1 MPLLKFWNLLLWKKT
16 ALTINPAWN
25 IRRCGIYLIKLI
37 FYKKPF
43 EISNKHSLSWG
54 MRIFGFLITAVLK
67 LKFLFYHW
75 NFFYSRKMFL
85 IMAVVIRQLL
95 AEIKLKKEKM
105 SRATVTPVFSLLPIS
120 FLNFFNAPSNL
131 QILDLPNKLVCLIKS
146 NRYFSYL
153 IIYKL

>member
-1 MPLLKFWNLLLWKKT
+1 
-16 ALTINPAWN
+16 
-25 IRRCGIYLIKLI
+25 
-37 FYKKPF
+37 
-43 EISNKHSLSWG
+43 
-54 MRIFGFLITAVLK
+54 
-67 LKFLFYHW
+67 
-75 NFFYSRKMFL
+75 MFL

-120 FLNFFNAPSNL
+120 FFNFFNAPSNL